1 MNPAPQ
7 TPALLPWRDL
17 KDALSGSFTV
27 RARGLLA
34 NTYVLQKDGSEAG
47 RLLLKGSR
55 EAEFTAGDLEA
66 RIERDRDNAY
76 EMFSREGRILTAAP
90 LTSSLDAL
98 EIACG
103 GNVYPAHISFFR
115 NEATASSPKGGELV
129 YIKGSFVGRR
139 YEANVDRTDD
149 AALPAAILLLYH
161 TISFRRRLYIAG
173 SAGVPRG

>member
-7 TPALLPWRDL
+7 TPELHSWGDL
-17 KDALSGSFTV
+17 NDYLAGSFSA

-47 RLLLKGSR
+47 RLLLKDRRS
-55 EAEFTAGDLEA
+55 AEFTAAGLEV
-66 RIERDRDNAY
+66 RIERDHAGAY
-76 EMFSREGRILTAAP
+76 EMFSREGRTLTAAP

-103 GNVYPAHISFFR
+103 GNVYPARIGFFR
-115 NEATASSPKGGELV
+115 NEATASSPEGGELARL
-129 YIKGSFVGRR
+129 KGNFIGRR
-139 YEANVDRTDD
+139 YKASVDNADR